1 VKNREVLREQWMWNR
16 EARSIWLW
24 VFIASGAILAA
35 ILYQFQGAMGL
46 AAGFLPFLLTCA
58 IVGPMCSY
66 VGRKVGVLSESLAGE
81 EGDVAEALA
90 HIGSIQGPAIVIM
103 KETELVLVPLAGKR
117 LSVPLDDIE
126 SVREAGN
133 MYGKGFLWKRAFL
146 VKAPQNKRIGL
157 AVAPSV
163 AGRWRDR
170 LNPAGRCH
178 V

>member
-1 VKNREVLREQWMWNR
+1 MTNKEVLREQWMWNR

-24 VFIASGAILAA
+24 VYIASGFFLAA
-35 ILYQFQGAMGL
+35 ILFPLQGPAGL

-58 IVGPMCSY
+58 IVGPMY
-66 VGRKVGVLSESLAGE
+66 ANVGRKLRALRKSLAGE
-81 EGDVAEALA
+81 GGDMAEGLTT
-90 HIGSIQGPAIVIM
+90 IGRIQGPGIVIM
-103 KETELVLVPLAGKR
+103 KETELVLVHLVGR
-117 LSVPLDDIE
+117 RVSVPLDDVE

-146 VKAPQNKRIGL
+146 VEAPRESRIAF

-163 AGRWRDR
+163 AARWRGR
-170 LNPAGRCH
+170 LRASGRRL

>member
-1 VKNREVLREQWMWNR
+1 
-16 EARSIWLW
+16 
-24 VFIASGAILAA
+24 
-35 ILYQFQGAMGL
+35 
-46 AAGFLPFLLTCA
+46 
-58 IVGPMCSY
+58 MCSY
-66 VGRKVGVLSESLAGE
+66 VGRKVRVLSESLAGE

>member
-1 VKNREVLREQWMWNR
+1 MKNMEVLREQWMWNR

-24 VFIASGAILAA
+24 VFIASGVTLAA
-35 ILYQFQGAMGL
+35 ILYRFQGAMGL
-46 AAGFLPFLLTCA
+46 AVGFLPFLLTCA
-58 IVGPMCSY
+58 IVGPMYGY
-66 VGRKVGVLSESLAGE
+66 VGRKVRALRESLAGE
-81 EGDVAEALA
+81 EGDMAEGLA
-90 HIGSIQGPAIVIM
+90 NIGRIQGPAIVIM
-103 KETELVLVPLAGKR
+103 RERELVLVPLVGKR

-146 VKAPQNKRIGL
+146 LKAPQNKRIGF

-163 AGRWRDR
+163 AGRWRD
-170 LNPAGRCH
+170 LLIPAGRRH

>member
-1 VKNREVLREQWMWNR
+1 MKNMEVLREQWMWNR

-24 VFIASGAILAA
+24 GFTASGVTLAA
-35 ILYQFQGAMGL
+35 ILYQFQGTMGL
-46 AAGFLPFLLTCA
+46 AAGFLPFLLICV
-58 IVGPMCSY
+58 IVGPMYSY
-66 VGRKVGVLSESLAGE
+66 AGRKVRALSESLTGE
-81 EGDVAEALA
+81 EGDVAEGLA

-103 KETELVLVPLAGKR
+103 KETELVLVPLVGKR
-117 LSVPLDDIE
+117 LSVPLDEIE

-146 VKAPQNKRIGL
+146 VKAPQNKRIGF

-163 AGRWRDR
+163 ASRWRDR
-170 LNPAGRCH
+170 LSPAGRRH

>member
-1 VKNREVLREQWMWNR
+1 MEVLREQWLWNR

-24 VFIASGAILAA
+24 VIIASGVVLAA
-35 ILYQFQGAMGL
+35 ILYQFQGGMGL

-58 IVGPMCSY
+58 IVGPMY
-66 VGRKVGVLSESLAGE
+66 GHVDRKVRALRDSLADE
-81 EGDVAEALA
+81 EGGMAEGLA
-90 HIGSIQGPAIVIM
+90 NIGSVQGPAIVIL
-103 KETELVLVPLAGKR
+103 KEAELVLVPLVGKR
-117 LSVPLDDIE
+117 LTVPLDDIE

-146 VKAPQNKRIGL
+146 VKAPQNKRIGF

-163 AGRWRDR
+163 ARRWRDR
-170 LNPAGRCH
+170 LSPARGRH